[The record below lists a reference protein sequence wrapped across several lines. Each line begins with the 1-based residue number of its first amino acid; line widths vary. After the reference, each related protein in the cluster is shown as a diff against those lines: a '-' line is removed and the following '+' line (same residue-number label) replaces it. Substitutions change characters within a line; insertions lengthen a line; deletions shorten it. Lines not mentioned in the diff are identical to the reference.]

1 MNNFVQVNEV
11 YSAYFTSNFPA
22 RATIE
27 ARRLPKDA
35 NVEISLEAVQ
45 NEEDRQE
52 KSNLRLS
59 KLLRGGNK

>member
-1 MNNFVQVNEV
+1 V